1 LFVIEILNPQITQI
15 DLRNLWITTE
25 ENMPEETFDKVAAVK
40 LLNQIME
47 AELAGVVRYTHY
59 SLMVFGHNRI
69 PIVSWLRGEAN
80 TCLAHAN
87 EAGELVTHFGDHPS
101 LKIGAL
107 LETHKHGINDI
118 LIESLEAERAG
129 LALYKELYELVKDR
143 SVLLE
148 DYARRMI
155 AEEQLHVGEVN
166 KMLRKPGDIDQF
178 KA

>member
-1 LFVIEILNPQITQI
+1 M
-15 DLRNLWITTE
+15 TE
-25 ENMPEETFDKVAAVK
+25 ENMSEENFDKAAAVK

-69 PIVSWLRGEAN
+69 PIVSWLRNEAN
-80 TCLAHAN
+80 TCLSHAN

-101 LKIGAL
+101 LKIGSL
-107 LETHKHGINDI
+107 LETHMHGINDI
-118 LIESLEAERAG
+118 LVESLEAEKAG
-129 LALYKELYELVKDR
+129 LALYKQLLNLVEDR

-155 AEEQLHVGEVN
+155 AEEELHIGEVN
-166 KMLRKPGDIDQF
+166 KMLRKPGEIERF
-178 KA
+178 VTA

>member
-1 LFVIEILNPQITQI
+1 
-15 DLRNLWITTE
+15 
-25 ENMPEETFDKVAAVK
+25 MPEETFDKTAAVK

-69 PIVSWLRGEAN
+69 PIVSWLRNEAT

-87 EAGELVTHFGDHPS
+87 EAGELVTHFGEHPS

-118 LIESLEAERAG
+118 LIESLEAERTG
-129 LALYKELYELVKDR
+129 LALYRDLFELVKDR

-155 AEEQLHVGEVN
+155 AEEELHVGEVN

>member
-1 LFVIEILNPQITQI
+1 MS
-15 DLRNLWITTE
+15 D
-25 ENMPEETFDKVAAVK
+25 ETFDQAKAVK

-59 SLMVFGHNRI
+59 SLMIFGHNRI
-69 PIVSWLRGEAN
+69 PIVSWLRNEAN
-80 TCLAHAN
+80 TCLTHAS
-87 EAGELVTHFGDHPS
+87 EAGELVTHFGEHPS

-118 LIESLEAERAG
+118 LIESLEAEKTG
-129 LALYKELYELVKDR
+129 LALYRELYELVRDR

-155 AEEQLHVGEVN
+155 AEEELHVGEVN
-166 KMLRKPGDIDQF
+166 KMLRKPGDINQF
-178 KA
+178 QA

>member
-1 LFVIEILNPQITQI
+1 
-15 DLRNLWITTE
+15 
-25 ENMPEETFDKVAAVK
+25 MPEETFDKAAAVK

-69 PIVSWLRGEAN
+69 PIVSWLRNEA
-80 TCLAHAN
+80 TVCLTHAN
-87 EAGELVTHFGDHPS
+87 EAGELVTHFGEHPS

-118 LIESLEAERAG
+118 LIESLEAERTG
-129 LALYKELYELVKDR
+129 LALYRELFELVKDR

-155 AEEQLHVGEVN
+155 AEEELHVGEVN

>member
-1 LFVIEILNPQITQI
+1 MSAEQ
-15 DLRNLWITTE
+15 
-25 ENMPEETFDKVAAVK
+25 FDKAAAVK
-40 LLNQIME
+40 LLNHIME

-59 SLMVFGHNRI
+59 ALMVFGHARI
-69 PIVSWLRGEAN
+69 PIVSWLRNEAN
-80 TCLAHAN
+80 TCLSHAN
-87 EAGELVTHFGDHPS
+87 EAGELVTHFGEHPS

-118 LIESLEAERAG
+118 LIESLEAEKAG
-129 LALYKELYELVKDR
+129 LALYKELHELVRDR
-143 SVLLE
+143 SILLE

-155 AEEQLHVGEVN
+155 AEEELHVGEVN

>member
-1 LFVIEILNPQITQI
+1 MAE
-15 DLRNLWITTE
+15 D
-25 ENMPEETFDKVAAVK
+25 FDKTTAVK

-69 PIVSWLRGEAN
+69 PIVSWLRNEAT
-80 TCLAHAN
+80 TCLAHAT
-87 EAGELVTHFGDHPS
+87 EAGELVTHFGEHPS

-118 LIESLEAERAG
+118 LIESLEAENAG
-129 LALYKELYELVKDR
+129 LSLYKQLFELVRER

-155 AEEQLHVGEVN
+155 AEEELHVSEVN
-166 KMLRKPGDIDQF
+166 KMLRKPGEITRFQG
-178 KA
+178 